1 MIHRLDSARRKSIRF
16 LLCGLPA
23 IAPAWLGGCG
33 GSLLPKAPPMPTLHA
48 LSLDDAEAPPPRPP
62 PAGARV
68 LTVLAPRA
76 AAGFDSPNLVYLRRP
91 HEHEAF
97 AQNAWV
103 DTPARMLAPM
113 LVRALQRSGAFRAV
127 LSAQGSATA
136 ELALDT
142 EIIRLQQ
149 DFGLRPSQV
158 RFTLRAVLIDT
169 ATRRVL
175 AWREFDRRVPAL
187 SDDPR
192 AGVAA
197 ANQAARQVL
206 DELVAFCDASLEG

>member
-1 MIHRLDSARRKSIRF
+1 MGLA
-16 LLCGLPA
+16 LGGLPA
-23 IAPAWLGGCG
+23 IARAWLGGCSA
-33 GSLLPKAPPMPTLHA
+33 SLLPKAPPMPALHA
-48 LSLDDAEAPPPRPP
+48 LSLDDAAVQPAQPPV
-62 PAGARV
+62 AGARV
-68 LTVLAPRA
+68 LAVLAPRA
-76 AAGFDSPNLVYLRRP
+76 AAGFDSANLVYLRRA

-97 AQNAWV
+97 AQNGWV

-113 LVRALQRSGAFRAV
+113 LVQTLQRSGAFRAV
-127 LSAQGSATA
+127 LSGQGSASADLT
-136 ELALDT
+136 LDT

-149 DFGLRPSQV
+149 DFGSAPSQV
-158 RFTLRAVLIDT
+158 RFTLRAVLIDS

-197 ANQAARQVL
+197 ANTAARQVL
-206 DELVAFCDASLEG
+206 DELLVFCDASLMR